1 LGSVYSAPACPN
13 FAALFCMGMFS
24 VSSHLVNIP
33 PSAAAA
39 ASKSVDAV
47 TVGDEAEDAEA
58 LNDLEE
64 ATRTGEVGGNFRKEE
79 SGEESGKS
87 DDDITDPTCK
97 EDADWSATKP
107 VASAE
112 DINDQVVSPNTDC
125 AEDVNAGVTAEQV
138 LVEASTSAAE
148 EVVEATGEVVETAED
163 VKVVSDDSEP
173 AASPDPEVRV
183 AAEEPQTESREGS
196 EGSGEGTTEKVPEAE
211 EPQAESKE
219 GSEGNGEETV
229 EKVPEAEE
237 PEANE
242 GESVNNPEAS
252 VDMKAEIEEGKES
265 TDAAST
271 EAGAVEDSPSD
282 SAPEDVII
290 SAAGAGKD
298 SKWL

>member
-1 LGSVYSAPACPN
+1 
-13 FAALFCMGMFS
+13 MFS

-47 TVGDEAEDAEA
+47 TMGDEAEDAEA

-64 ATRTGEVGGNFRKEE
+64 ATRTGEFGGNFRKEE

-97 EDADWSATKP
+97 EDADWSTTKP

-125 AEDVNAGVTAEQV
+125 AEDVNARVTAEQV
-138 LVEASTSAAE
+138 LVEASTSATE
-148 EVVEATGEVVETAED
+148 EVVETAED

-183 AAEEPQTESREGS
+183 AAEEPQVESREGS
-196 EGSGEGTTEKVPEAE
+196 EGHGEGTTEKVPEAE
-211 EPQAESKE
+211 EPQAESRE

-229 EKVPEAEE
+229 EKVPEVVE

-242 GESVNNPEAS
+242 SESVNNPEAS
-252 VDMKAEIEEGKES
+252 VDMKVEMEERKE
-265 TDAAST
+265 ST
-271 EAGAVEDSPSD
+271 EAGAVEDSLSD

-290 SAAGAGKD
+290 SAADAGKD
-298 SKWL
+298 RKWL